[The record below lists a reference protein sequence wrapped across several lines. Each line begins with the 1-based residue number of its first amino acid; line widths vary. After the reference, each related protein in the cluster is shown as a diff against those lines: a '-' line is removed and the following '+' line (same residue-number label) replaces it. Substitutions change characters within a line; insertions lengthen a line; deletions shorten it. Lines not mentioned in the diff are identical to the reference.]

1 MKKLT
6 LTTVGTTAAVL
17 AFSVGCSQ
25 SKIDAL
31 NTRLAHAYL
40 DLEQVQVELEKA
52 KHDLE
57 NAEDEKHSAQAQA
70 ESAMANLRRMQQ
82 ALRMQQKRADQHVAT
97 SKDLQTRYS
106 LKVAEY
112 ETFVAKTVQALA
124 AKDKKISALD
134 AQLSAAQ
141 NKN

>member
-1 MKKLT
+1 M
-6 LTTVGTTAAVL
+6 L

-97 SKDLQTRYS
+97 SKDLQTKYS

-112 ETFVAKTVQALA
+112 ATFVDKAAQELA
-124 AKDKKISALD
+124 AKDKKISE
-134 AQLSAAQ
+134 LSAPV
-141 NKN
+141 K